1 MSKKKKSSLNDAL
14 QVGLACYGAYKI
26 LNFITKNNK
35 KVRQQKIIENKQEK
49 TPTWFW
55 WLMFFL
61 VLAGIAEI
69 SAWLQS

>member
-14 QVGLACYGAYKI
+14 QVGLACYGTYKI

-55 WLMFFL
+55 WLVFFL

>member
-49 TPTWFW
+49 TPD
-55 WLMFFL
+55 L
-61 VLAGIAEI
+61 VLVACVLLSTGRN
-69 SAWLQS
+69 S